1 MVEDDNSSAFKPRKL
16 MVKVL
21 KATIKGVMFF
31 VVYYVCWQFLAPFAT
46 IIPGLQQAIQIFV
59 GVYISLIIVGEITAG
74 TIYQHFFGVAND
86 LFVISYLILS
96 LNGGTFSMTY
106 QNVGLQVDVHLFL
119 IIAMMLSFVGLSKT
133 ILQAIGFVSK
143 KAEIA

>member
-1 MVEDDNSSAFKPRKL
+1 

-21 KATIKGVMFF
+21 KATVKGVMFF
-31 VVYYVCWQFLAPFAT
+31 VVYYVCWQFLTSFAT
-46 IIPGLQQAIQIFV
+46 IIPGLQQAVQIFV

-74 TIYQHFFGVAND
+74 TIYQYFFGVAND
-86 LFVISYLILS
+86 LFVISYLIFS
-96 LNGGTFSMTY
+96 LNGGTFSMMY

-143 KAEIA
+143 KAEIV